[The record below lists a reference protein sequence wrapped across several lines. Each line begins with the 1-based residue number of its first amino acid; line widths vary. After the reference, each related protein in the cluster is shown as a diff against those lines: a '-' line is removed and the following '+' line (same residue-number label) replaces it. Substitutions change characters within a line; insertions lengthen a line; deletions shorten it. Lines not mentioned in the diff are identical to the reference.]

1 MGGGGGGERGRAVR
15 ILQSFVGGSVKF
27 HRDTTKILP
36 TSPSPSPALYALM
49 MTGPQFNLDT
59 SSGKFHKV

>member
-1 MGGGGGGERGRAVR
+1 MGGGGGRGRAVR

-36 TSPSPSPALYALM
+36 TSPSPALYALM

-59 SSGKFHKV
+59 SSGKFHEV

>member
-1 MGGGGGGERGRAVR
+1 MGRAVR
-15 ILQSFVGGSVKF
+15 IFQSFVGGSVKF

-36 TSPSPSPALYALM
+36 TSPSPALYALM

-59 SSGKFHKV
+59 SSGKFHEV